1 MLDKCW
7 ASATAY
13 IANKNA
19 GTYNPPGPVNQIFD
33 NCLSWAGWS
42 GEASLYIGAL
52 NSDKLQI
59 NHTRHLPIYVFKSKA
74 ELDSFINEM
83 DEHLSMDE
91 PRDEVPAFTETA
103 TKYDEEFF
111 KDNSLVL
118 VYATSGSWNTRYSAT
133 GFYCD
138 GTSFVL
144 HVEDTTKNDFGDA
157 AMGGWFVSVVVDN
170 KLIDSCSQFDAY
182 LYNPLTE

>member
-1 MLDKCW
+1 M
-7 ASATAY
+7 
-13 IANKNA
+13 
-19 GTYNPPGPVNQIFD
+19 
-33 NCLSWAGWS
+33 
-42 GEASLYIGAL
+42 
-52 NSDKLQI
+52 
-59 NHTRHLPIYVFKSKA
+59 FKSKA
-74 ELDSFINEM
+74 ELDSCISRM
-83 DEHLSMDE
+83 DEHLSLDE
-91 PRDEVPAFTETA
+91 ARDEVPAFTETA
-103 TKYDEEFF
+103 AKYDEEFF
-111 KDNSLVL
+111 KDNSLIL

-144 HVEDTTKNDFGDA
+144 HVEDTTKNDFGDT

>member
-1 MLDKCW
+1 MDSV
-7 ASATAY
+7 SAEQLQFALRWV
-13 IANKNA
+13 
-19 GTYNPPGPVNQIFD
+19 PNQ
-33 NCLSWAGWS
+33 S
-42 GEASLYIGAL
+42 GFQR
-52 NSDKLQI
+52 SDP
-59 NHTRHLPIYVFKSKA
+59 HSR
-74 ELDSFINEM
+74 ED
-83 DEHLSMDE
+83 
-91 PRDEVPAFTETA
+91 RDEVPAFTETA

>member
-13 IANKNA
+13 IANQNA

-42 GEASLYIGAL
+42 GEATLYVGAL

-91 PRDEVPAFTETA
+91 HRDEVPAFTETA
-103 TKYDEEFF
+103 AKYDEEFF

-118 VYATSGSWNTRYSAT
+118 VYVTSGSWNTRYSAT
-133 GFYCD
+133 GFHCD
-138 GTSFVL
+138 GESFVL
-144 HVEDTTKNDFGDA
+144 KIKETTNTDFGDT
-157 AMGGWFVSVVVDN
+157 AMGGWFVTVVTAN
-170 KLIDSCSQFDAY
+170 SLIDGCSQFDAY
-182 LYNPLTE
+182 LEG